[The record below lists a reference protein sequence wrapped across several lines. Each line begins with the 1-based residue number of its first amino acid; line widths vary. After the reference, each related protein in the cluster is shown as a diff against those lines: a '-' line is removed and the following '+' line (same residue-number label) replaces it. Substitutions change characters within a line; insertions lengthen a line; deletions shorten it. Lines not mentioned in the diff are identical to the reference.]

1 MQGDEARILLGFSPG
16 SRPSSSQ
23 VKEAYKRKVWDTHP
37 DLFPPHEKPHAES
50 KFKLC
55 RGVANYKGSEWSA
68 LDVRGCWKAIEPIKA
83 PGVWI
88 SEAYSCLLTGARNG
102 DSHSATY
109 ERVVK
114 RGVPVSHGG
123 RRNHALIKLPFL
135 LLILGTVS
143 LGGFNVSRAY
153 KKQKEMYPS
162 HNPFLP

>member
-1 MQGDEARILLGFSPG
+1 MQGDEARILLGFSPC

-37 DLFPPHEKPHAES
+37 DLFPAHEKPLAES
-50 KFKLC
+50 KFKL
-55 RGVANYKGSEWSA
+55 
-68 LDVRGCWKAIEPIKA
+68 
-83 PGVWI
+83 I
-88 SEAYSCLLTGARNG
+88 SEAYSCLLSGARNG
-102 DSHSATY
+102 DSHSAY
-109 ERVVK
+109 ERAVR

-143 LGGFNVSRAY
+143 LGGLNVSRAY
-153 KKQKEMYPS
+153 KKQKETYPS

>member
-50 KFKLC
+50 KFKL
-55 RGVANYKGSEWSA
+55 
-68 LDVRGCWKAIEPIKA
+68 
-83 PGVWI
+83 I